1 MRQFSNILYVV
12 PDHAEQA
19 GLKRALSLMPE
30 SGGTLSLVSII
41 ETMVSGT
48 PSGRF
53 HDELAEAFEALRA
66 KRLKDLKALAETVP
80 DGIDTV
86 CEVMDGLAYVQII
99 ERVQLYNHDL
109 VVTQAQQDGGHLKR
123 LFVSEEMQLLRK
135 CPVPVLITKKGDA
148 PFTRVFASIDFDF
161 FDAEVEDKAKHKLN
175 DEIVDIAASIA
186 EHDGAKLDILNVFSV
201 PDQGVMVGGWM
212 PMDAELVADISKSCK
227 EAAETQL
234 TAAFNAG
241 KDRTGLSIFETNRA
255 ETLLLQG
262 RPRLE
267 IPRAAEELG
276 ADLIVMGTVGRVGMP
291 GVFIGN
297 TAETILNSI
306 DCSVLALK
314 PEGFKSPVTLK

>member
-12 PDHAEQA
+12 PDETDEA

-30 SGGTLSLVSII
+30 TGGTLSLVSTI

-53 HDELAEAFEALRA
+53 HDELAEAFDALRA
-66 KRLKDLKALAETVP
+66 KRLTALQELAKTVP
-80 DGIDTV
+80 DGIETV
-86 CEVMDGLAYVQII
+86 CEVMDGLAYVKII

-109 VVTQAQQDGGHLKR
+109 VVVHASQEERHLSR

-135 CPVPVLITKKGDA
+135 CPVPVLITKKADT

-161 FDAEVEDKAKHKLN
+161 YDPDVLEETKRKLN
-175 DEIVDIAASIA
+175 DDIVDIAASIA
-186 EHDGAKLDILNVFSV
+186 DHDGANLDFLNAFTV
-201 PDQGVMVGGWM
+201 PGEGVMVGGWV
-212 PMDAELVADISKSCK
+212 PMGPDILSGVAETCK
-227 EAAETQL
+227 AAAEEQL
-234 TAAFNAG
+234 SEAFKKSAE
-241 KDRTGLSIFETNRA
+241 RTGLSVFETEKARA
-255 ETLLLQG
+255 FLIQG
-262 RPRLE
+262 RARVE
-267 IPRAAEELG
+267 IPRVAEELG
-276 ADLIVMGTVGRVGMP
+276 ADLIVMGTVGRVGIP

-314 PEGFKSPVTLK
+314 PEGFVSPITVR